1 MLTAF
6 TLIFKRER
14 KKKLSVVD
22 PDLNDNHLLRK
33 WLNQGND
40 VLIVFSTVTVAP
52 WGQQQHQ
59 GGGSSLGDTSTFDR
73 LRDTCNKMFLRDGNL
88 RGSSQFAAALSPT
101 LPRVTGVYVSILKHY
116 HWFTCDIGKDQR
128 IQNKWCV
135 SSSSSRRMTK
145 RSKIAN
151 CLNFVQ

>member
-6 TLIFKRER
+6 TFKKER
-14 KKKLSVVD
+14 KTSVVD
-22 PDLNDNHLLRK
+22 LVFKKMITTCCENDWIKVDR
-33 WLNQGND
+33 ND

-52 WGQQQHQ
+52 WGQQQQQHQ

-101 LPRVTGVYVSILKHY
+101 LPRVTYCFYVSILKTS
-116 HWFTCDIGKDQR
+116 HWFTCDTYRIGKEPR
-128 IQNKWCV
+128 IQNKSRV
-135 SSSSSRRMTK
+135 SSSSSRIQ
-145 RSKIAN
+145 RS
-151 CLNFVQ
+151 VQNR